1 MNNSPWRFLLTPDD
15 MDTITEYS
23 VQPRCVLLSQYA
35 SLFMMRSWQIVQNT
49 LNKIEYQSKRGY

>member
-1 MNNSPWRFLLTPDD
+1 MNNTPWRFLLTPDD
-15 MDTITEYS
+15 MDTIAAYS
-23 VQPRCVLLSQYA
+23 VQPRCVLLAQYA